1 MSKKIKIILI
11 GHGKIG
17 SGVLTSLK
25 LIYGNTQNISS
36 IDTYTEKDFN
46 LVDTV
51 HNLIEENKGNDLI
64 VVTDLFGGSINNE
77 FLKYV
82 SNKNFYLLTGM
93 NLALVLDLAS
103 KIDLCA
109 NESVEDIVKSVVS
122 DASDS
127 IRYCDD
133 NLMNVNGLKDD
144 DF

>member
-1 MSKKIKIILI
+1 MSKEIKIILI

-77 FLKYV
+77 FLKYA

-103 KIDLCA
+103 KIDLRA

>member
-103 KIDLCA
+103 KIDLRA
-109 NESVEDIVKSVVS
+109 NESVEDIVTSVVS

-133 NLMNVNGLKDD
+133 NLLNVNGLKDD

>member
-103 KIDLCA
+103 KIDLRA

>member
-36 IDTYTEKDFN
+36 IDTYTEKEFN

-103 KIDLCA
+103 KIDLRA
-109 NESVEDIVKSVVS
+109 NESVEDIVTSVVS

-133 NLMNVNGLKDD
+133 NLLNVNGLKDD